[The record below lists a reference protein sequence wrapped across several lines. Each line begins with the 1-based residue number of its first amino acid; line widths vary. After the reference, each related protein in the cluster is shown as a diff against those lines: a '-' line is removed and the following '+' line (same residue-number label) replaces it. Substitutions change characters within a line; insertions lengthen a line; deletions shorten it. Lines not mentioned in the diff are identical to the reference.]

1 MANFRR
7 CLLSL
12 VLLECVRSELQC
24 VEDLQQLGGCELVP
38 YPGTPYSPGRAQV
51 QRFGLSKPFSDRL
64 RIFYSFH
71 CAITSCQQANLGHQ
85 HTEVGGSRPA
95 QVLRRQM
102 TRLSVE
108 SDRAELESV
117 DDGISLPVV

>member
-1 MANFRR
+1 MAFNR
-7 CLLSL
+7 LLRLPSL
-12 VLLECVRSELQC
+12 QLASSAELSASAFSAYARSR
-24 VEDLQQLGGCELVP
+24 
-38 YPGTPYSPGRAQV
+38 S
-51 QRFGLSKPFSDRL
+51 
-64 RIFYSFH
+64 
-71 CAITSCQQANLGHQ
+71 
-85 HTEVGGSRPA
+85 VGGSRPA